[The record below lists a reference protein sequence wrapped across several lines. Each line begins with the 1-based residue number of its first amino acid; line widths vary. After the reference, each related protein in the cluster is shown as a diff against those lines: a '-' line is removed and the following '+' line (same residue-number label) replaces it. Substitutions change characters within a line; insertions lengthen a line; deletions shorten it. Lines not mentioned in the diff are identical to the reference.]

1 MFDMFSIVQQNW
13 TLFLIGQYPHGPLG
27 GGWRV
32 P

>member
-27 GGWRV
+27 GWRV